1 MWVSN
6 FTFQKRLK
14 VFFFFVFFKWNLF
27 IFSTIVSERRA
38 EKCEPLA
45 ASIKITSLM
54 FVRPSG

>member
-6 FTFQKRLK
+6 ITFQKRLEG
-14 VFFFFVFFKWNLF
+14 FFFLKWNLF
-27 IFSTIVSERRA
+27 IFSTIVSERPA

>member
-6 FTFQKRLK
+6 FTFQKRLE
-14 VFFFFVFFKWNLF
+14 VCFFFLKWNLF
-27 IFSTIVSERRA
+27 IFSTIVSERPA

-54 FVRPSG
+54 FVRPLG